1 MHHPWLIARDAHASA
16 ACNTFLQQHLNIA
29 TLNCTLQNAHC
40 PPICA
45 LCALCSAQW
54 RVASAGHSGPNY
66 LLHHQ
71 CSPRQERKGPGLQLN
86 CSWARR
92 RRGSRWQEQ
101 GIVCSPFQCTR
112 AHNMS
117 TMSTLTILSQIKS
130 FEGRP
135 TPLFSSA
142 RVNTEYLDNEYLTG
156 AAYLK
161 YWYLISLEDWYGT
174 KFGTM
179 LITYG

>member
-1 MHHPWLIARDAHASA
+1 MHHPWLIARDARASA

-29 TLNCTLQNAHC
+29 TLNCKVQNAHF

-45 LCALCSAQW
+45 VCALCSAQW

-71 CSPRQERKGPGLQLN
+71 CSPRQERKGAGLQLN

-101 GIVCSPFQCTR
+101 GIVCSPFQCIP
-112 AHNMS
+112 MYKS
-117 TMSTLTILSQIKS
+117 SQYEHYEQTGNPVPDQIFWGATHSSLFLGKS
-130 FEGRP
+130 
-135 TPLFSSA
+135 
-142 RVNTEYLDNEYLTG
+142 
-156 AAYLK
+156 
-161 YWYLISLEDWYGT
+161 
-174 KFGTM
+174 
-179 LITYG
+179 